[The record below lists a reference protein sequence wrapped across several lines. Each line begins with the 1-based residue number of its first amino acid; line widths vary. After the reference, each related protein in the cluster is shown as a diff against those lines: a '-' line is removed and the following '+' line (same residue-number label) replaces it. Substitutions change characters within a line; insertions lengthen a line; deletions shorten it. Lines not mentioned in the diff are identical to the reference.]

1 MNWSGHCWY
10 PAIVLCVA
18 PFLSLS
24 PAVREIEEEVGIEKC
39 SMSVRSDSVHTILFS
54 EDQSSYKAVSAMPC
68 CLMPLFSEC
77 PI

>member
-24 PAVREIEEEVGIEKC
+24 PAVKEIEEEVVMEKC
-39 SMSVRSDSVHTILFS
+39 SMSVYSDSEHTIQF
-54 EDQSSYKAVSAMPC
+54 QWG
-68 CLMPLFSEC
+68 
-77 PI
+77 PIQQ